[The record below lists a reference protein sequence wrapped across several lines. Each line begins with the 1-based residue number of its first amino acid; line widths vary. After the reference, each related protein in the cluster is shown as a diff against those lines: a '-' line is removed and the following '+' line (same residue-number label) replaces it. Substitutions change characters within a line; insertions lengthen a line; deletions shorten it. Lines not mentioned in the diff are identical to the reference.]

1 MNNNIEISTYETR
14 KIPSWKVDI
23 VQNLVVL
30 THILPRKTQI
40 SGHFHL
46 KTLIIVE
53 NQTSN
58 SLIF

>member
-1 MNNNIEISTYETR
+1 MNNNIEISTCILR

-23 VQNLVVL
+23 VQNLVIL

-40 SGHFHL
+40 SGYFHL
-46 KTLIIVE
+46 KYLIIAE
-53 NQTSN
+53 NEASN

>member
-1 MNNNIEISTYETR
+1 MNNKIKISTDNLK
-14 KIPSWKVDI
+14 KIPSLKVDI